1 MIRRDYHVH
10 TTFCDGKNTAE
21 EMVEAA
27 IEIGMDEIGFSSH
40 AHQPFDFDYCMS
52 KEGSVLYRKEIRR
65 LKEKYAGKIK
75 IYLGVEKDL
84 FSDEDTEGLDYVIG
98 STHYFRFGDEY
109 PAVDA
114 GADVLADATERFFG
128 GDALALCEAYYENV
142 SKIGEVIRPTIVGHF
157 DLVTKYNEG
166 GRFFDES
173 DPRYVA
179 AWRRAADRLLK
190 TCKLFEI
197 NTGAMFR
204 AGRTRPYP
212 SCEIYN
218 YIKERGGHFILSS
231 DSHRTETLLGN
242 FDRYEELSDVNG
254 ISGFIKKDDA

>member
-10 TTFCDGKNTAE
+10 TIFCDGKNTAE
-21 EMVEAA
+21 QMVMRAL
-27 IEIGMDEIGFSSH
+27 EIGMDEIGFSSH

-52 KEGSVLYRKEIRR
+52 REGSSAYRAEIRR

-98 STHYFRFGDEY
+98 SAHYFDFGEEH

-114 GADVLADATERFFG
+114 GADVLADAIERHFG

-142 SKIGEVIRPTIVGHF
+142 GKIGEAIRPTVVGHF
-157 DLVTKYNEG
+157 DLVTKYNKD

-179 AWRRAADRLLK
+179 AWQRAADRLLK
-190 TCKLFEI
+190 SCRLFEI
-197 NTGAMFR
+197 NTGGMYR
-204 AGRTRPYP
+204 AGTVRPYP
-212 SCEIYN
+212 SPEIIS
-218 YIKERGGHFILSS
+218 YIKERGGKFILAS
-231 DSHRTETLLGN
+231 DSHSADSLLWKFGE
-242 FDRYEELSDVNG
+242 YENLADQTKLFE
-254 ISGFIKKDDA
+254 